1 MSIKSVLV
9 ANRGEIAVRIV
20 KAAKALGIR
29 TVQAHSAADR
39 DMLAVRMADEAADI
53 GPPAARK
60 SYLDIE
66 AVIAAAKAADVDAI
80 HPGYGFLS
88 ENGDFAD
95 AVEAAG
101 MIFIGPSG
109 DAIRL
114 LGDKVA
120 ARGVARRAGVPT
132 VPGSDGRLS
141 DLDAACDIAEA
152 IGFPVMIKA
161 AAGGGGRGIRIVDSI
176 LELREQFPLASA
188 EALAAFGDGGLY
200 LERVITSA
208 RHVEVQIFGDGENF
222 VHFFERECSLQRRRQ
237 KVWEEARCAGLSQ
250 AIRERMCSG
259 AVALAREV
267 GYRGAGTVEY
277 LLDDATGE
285 FYFIEVN
292 TRIQVEHP
300 VTEMITRF
308 DLVQEMF
315 RVAEGKRLSVSQADI
330 EARGHAIECRI
341 TAEDPVRDFAPSP
354 GTITRLTV
362 PEGEGIR
369 FDTMLYRGYTVPP
382 FYDSLVGKLVV
393 WGEDRTSCLQRL
405 ASALEALTIEGIPTT
420 IDLHLALARD
430 ASVASGTF
438 HTRFL
443 EEWLARE
450 PAFARPARVAEEK
463 RLAEPL
469 SSG

>member
-1 MSIKSVLV
+1 MTIGAVLV
-9 ANRGEIAVRIV
+9 ANRGEIAVRVI

-29 TVQAHSAADR
+29 TVQVHSAADA
-39 DMLAVRMADEAADI
+39 DMLAVRLADEAVNI
-53 GPPAARK
+53 GPPAPKK
-60 SYLDIE
+60 SYLNIE
-66 AVIAAAKAADVDAI
+66 AVIAAAKAAGVDAV

-95 AVEAAG
+95 AVRDAG

-109 DAIRL
+109 DAIRT

-120 ARGVARRAGVPT
+120 ARQMAKRAGVPT
-132 VPGSDGRLS
+132 VPGSDGRVAG
-141 DLDAACDIAEA
+141 LDAARLFAGE
-152 IGFPVMIKA
+152 IGFPVMLKA

-176 LELREQFPLASA
+176 AQLEQQFPLASA

-200 LERVITSA
+200 LEKVIARA
-208 RHVEVQIFGDGENF
+208 RHVEVQIFGDGQNF

-237 KVWEEARCAGLSQ
+237 KVWEEAPAFMLP
-250 AIRERMCSG
+250 ADMRERLCMS

-277 LLDDATGE
+277 LYDDETGD

-300 VTEMITRF
+300 VTEMITGF

-315 RVAEGKRLSVSQADI
+315 KVAGGAALSVTQRDI
-330 EARGHAIECRI
+330 VATGHAIECRI
-341 TAEDPVRDFAPSP
+341 NAEDPFKAFQPSP
-354 GTITRLTV
+354 GTITSLSV

-369 FDTMLYRGYTVPP
+369 FDTMLYEGYTIPP
-382 FYDSLVGKLVV
+382 FYDSLLGKLIVHA
-393 WGEDRTSCLQRL
+393 ETRETCLEKL
-405 ASALEALTIEGIPTT
+405 AAALTALAIEGVPTT
-420 IDLHLALARD
+420 VPLHLALARD
-430 ASVASGTF
+430 ASVGKGAF

-443 EEWLARE
+443 EQWLVHDF
-450 PAFARPARVAEEK
+450 PALAGRTQEVA
-463 RLAEPL
+463 
-469 SSG
+469 